1 MGFTPSRADQDL
13 WIRKSEEYTGYD
25 YIATH
30 VDDLIIASK
39 DPLIYISQIEQE
51 FALRN
56 IEDSPKFYL
65 GSDVSKKG
73 KLFHISNKTYI
84 EEMLR
89 SYQDQHGT
97 IKKENIPIT
106 VKMHPELDK
115 SDYFRCK

>member
-1 MGFTPSRADQDL
+1 M
-13 WIRKSEEYTGYD
+13 GYD

-39 DPLIYISQIEQE
+39 DPLKYLSQIEQE

-97 IKKENIPIT
+97 IKRKIYQ
-106 VKMHPELDK
+106 
-115 SDYFRCK
+115 SQ